1 MPVAHSFSVYTHYIC
16 MKRYFIALTAAFF
29 VFFSLSLCS
38 CSSFDPTF
46 PEISENYED
55 LASKATITEISDGK
69 YLIDFKKSATFNRLV
84 LREKSDG
91 VISFSLS
98 LPSSPSPFYGNDF
111 IGSYRYCSFSAVT
124 TDKLLLSVTCEND
137 VSFLR
142 PEAYYIPSSP
152 LSPFSVTSYITA
164 KAAFFLTDKN
174 KNPSDVFDIIYSAYL
189 DKDGN
194 VRFPAYYIDG
204 EKISGETVL
213 ASGVANIR
221 ASYPRARI
229 LVTVL
234 GDREFDNDSLTVQ
247 QRHSSA
253 FSNKEVLSA
262 SLLDLLSEFGL
273 DGISFDY
280 EYPVSKSDYSLF
292 TDFCAYF
299 DAFLPENKLFTA
311 AVSAWCVDRSRLSAG
326 SLSCFDRVTLM
337 AYDDPDTRGC
347 HSTFYSA
354 YSQLMRLKKQGVPLN
369 RISLGLPL
377 YSKPLDGS
385 SSVLSYADYAD
396 SLPFFDNVTYVDCD
410 GQSKACY
417 FNGRQLVTDK
427 TSLAQDIGLAGV
439 SVWHYAL
446 DSSDPALS
454 LLSTA
459 DRARGRRA
467 TADQAELA

>member
-253 FSNKEVLSA
+253 FSNKEVLTA
-262 SLLDLLSEFGL
+262 SLLDLLSEF
-273 DGISFDY
+273 
-280 EYPVSKSDYSLF
+280 
-292 TDFCAYF
+292 
-299 DAFLPENKLFTA
+299 
-311 AVSAWCVDRSRLSAG
+311 
-326 SLSCFDRVTLM
+326 
-337 AYDDPDTRGC
+337 
-347 HSTFYSA
+347 
-354 YSQLMRLKKQGVPLN
+354 
-369 RISLGLPL
+369 
-377 YSKPLDGS
+377 
-385 SSVLSYADYAD
+385 
-396 SLPFFDNVTYVDCD
+396 
-410 GQSKACY
+410 
-417 FNGRQLVTDK
+417 
-427 TSLAQDIGLAGV
+427 
-439 SVWHYAL
+439 
-446 DSSDPALS
+446 
-454 LLSTA
+454 
-459 DRARGRRA
+459 
-467 TADQAELA
+467 